1 MVNIVSLSQSV
12 NATVSESGYAGSFT
26 VKAAPC
32 AGIATITATASAGT
46 YTITGVAAGT
56 CAITFTDTFSQSVVL
71 PVIVTTTTGTITIP

>member
-1 MVNIVSLSQSV
+1 MNIVSLSQPV

-26 VKAAPC
+26 VTATPC
-32 AGIATITATASAGT
+32 AGIATITATESAGT

-71 PVIVTTTTGTITIP
+71 PVIVTTTTATITIP